1 MPETFWTDAEM
12 AAIESG
18 EIDTGAWV
26 QTREEVQADMQAET
40 LAAADLEN
48 ESFYEDDEPVEKI
61 MMAFTRGERF
71 VTERPA
77 DSTRKTGET
86 T

>member
-26 QTREEVQADMQAET
+26 QTREEVQADMQAEG
-40 LAAADLEN
+40 LAAADPEN
-48 ESFYEDDEPVEKI
+48 E
-61 MMAFTRGERF
+61 R
-71 VTERPA
+71 
-77 DSTRKTGET
+77 
-86 T
+86 

>member
-18 EIDTGAWV
+18 EITPGAWV
-26 QTREEVQADMQAET
+26 QTCEEVQADMQAEG
-40 LAAADLEN
+40 LAAAD
-48 ESFYEDDEPVEKI
+48 
-61 MMAFTRGERF
+61 
-71 VTERPA
+71 
-77 DSTRKTGET
+77 TRKGET